1 MRQFPRSCRG
11 RVVAFLFPRSLTSCK
26 QPKMRLLESMAY
38 EMPISQL
45 LCFDIHTKC
54 RGVGVLWRSLATTN
68 AFEPCLSI
76 LAVRPVL
83 GRKRAS
89 QSRATPSARFCRIYR
104 KQGTRR
110 FESICKREWVQPATS
125 SHSPKRYP
133 FGGVKCSTLEFIA
146 TYGSLWQRQL
156 FLLSRAAP
164 TPPPANP
171 LPLPRKPIRQNLA
184 QQQTKHR
191 SRPRWSRCRKA
202 RRSAR
207 R

>member
-1 MRQFPRSCRG
+1 
-11 RVVAFLFPRSLTSCK
+11 
-26 QPKMRLLESMAY
+26 
-38 EMPISQL
+38 MP
-45 LCFDIHTKC
+45 
-54 RGVGVLWRSLATTN
+54 GVWGCCGPTWRPQTPS
-68 AFEPCLSI
+68 S
-76 LAVRPVL
+76 
-83 GRKRAS
+83 RAS
-89 QSRATPSARFCRIYR
+89 PQYWPIGRCSKGNARRKYAETPSTRFCRIYR

-146 TYGSLWQRQL
+146 TYGSLWQRQR

-164 TPPPANP
+164 TPLPANP
-171 LPLPRKPIRQNLA
+171 LPQPRKPIRQNLA